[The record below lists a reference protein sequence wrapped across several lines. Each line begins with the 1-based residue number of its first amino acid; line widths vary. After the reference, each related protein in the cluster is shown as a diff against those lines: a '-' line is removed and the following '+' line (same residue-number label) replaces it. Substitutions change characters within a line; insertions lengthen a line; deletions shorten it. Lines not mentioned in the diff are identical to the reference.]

1 MAWYWERDSS
11 QGSAQLDQTNVGMDL
26 ETFQSWLSFLF
37 LQCQLILPFFLISK
51 SAPNTIPRDTISK
64 LVGTGK
70 LDKLSKNDVVIASS
84 QVSKE

>member
-1 MAWYWERDSS
+1 MVWYWERDTS

-26 ETFQSWLSFLF
+26 EIFQSWLSLLF
-37 LQCQLILPFFLISK
+37 LQCQLILPFVLISK

-70 LDKLSKNDVVIASS
+70 LDTLRKNDAVYSCRCL
-84 QVSKE
+84 

>member
-1 MAWYWERDSS
+1 MACYWERDTS

-37 LQCQLILPFFLISK
+37 FQCQLILPFFLISK
-51 SAPNTIPRDTISK
+51 SAPNTIPRDTVSK

-70 LDKLSKNDVVIASS
+70 LDKLSKNDVISS
-84 QVSKE
+84 CRCL